1 MSWRGLILFTSIVSL
16 FSLAYSVSRVEAS
29 PLALALFRL
38 APPLGAALWVE
49 ADARNFRRVPCY
61 EFGAFVR
68 FGWPVAVPWYC
79 FWSRGRPGWRAA
91 LALIGLV
98 EVLLVPVLLGGG
110 VPLLERGAPLTQHA
124 HEQVERYPSG
134 LLSLRYRVPDAAA
147 V

>member
-1 MSWRGLILFTSIVSL
+1 MSSRGLILFTSIVSL

-49 ADARNFRRVPCY
+49 ADARYFRRVPCY
-61 EFGAFVR
+61 DFGAFVL

-91 LALIGLV
+91 LALIGLIHAPS
-98 EVLLVPVLLGGG
+98 LIGGIFTVAFG
-110 VPLLERGAPLTQHA
+110 
-124 HEQVERYPSG
+124 S
-134 LLSLRYRVPDAAA
+134 
-147 V
+147 